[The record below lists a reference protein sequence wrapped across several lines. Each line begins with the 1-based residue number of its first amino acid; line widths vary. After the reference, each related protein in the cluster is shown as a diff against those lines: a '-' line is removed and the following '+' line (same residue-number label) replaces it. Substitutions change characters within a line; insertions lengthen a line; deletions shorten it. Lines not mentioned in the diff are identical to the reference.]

1 MSNNFQHI
9 QTAMKKI
16 LVPTVLLFVLIGYS
30 AFSQNFLT
38 LADAEK
44 ILGEKAHIKDS
55 SSTLNNEVSTFNS
68 SFAANS
74 KDEKTGK
81 LGIIYFMYEHFSE
94 VSSAKDTYASI
105 KTSNEKNG
113 ITVLHDIGDEAY
125 FHTDNENFYFILVR
139 KGSKMFRM
147 KVNKLT
153 SKTSMNEFK
162 AIATKITSGL

>member
-1 MSNNFQHI
+1 
-9 QTAMKKI
+9 MKKFLI
-16 LVPTVLLFVLIGYS
+16 PIALFFVLIGYN

-38 LADAEK
+38 LADAER

-55 SSTLNNEVSTFNS
+55 SSAINDGVTTFNS
-68 SFAANS
+68 SFAADS

-81 LGIIYFMYEHFSE
+81 LGIIYFMFEHFTK
-94 VSSAKDTYASI
+94 VSAAEKVYSSI

-139 KGSKMFRM
+139 KGTKMIRM

-153 SKTSMNEFK
+153 SRTSPDEFK
-162 AIATKITSGL
+162 AVASKITSGL